1 MPAMKKLILSLAA
14 TLAAVSLLQAQEPDY
29 RFGKVS
35 EEELRMERYDRD
47 PDAEAVILY
56 EELRTYFLIGNQ
68 FTRMTDYFIRI
79 KVLKAEGKEYAD
91 INLPYV
97 FQREN
102 YANLDA
108 VAYNLVDGKI
118 VKTPLKKQYLF
129 REQVGD
135 EQWMLKFSIPEV
147 REGTVIEYRY
157 RMNSDFV
164 TYIPSVVVQ
173 HDIPTVR
180 MKATVEIPEYLRFN
194 VNTKGYLSI
203 NMRENT
209 IAGRIAGTDVP
220 YNVREITTEGRDI
233 PALKKEPFV
242 WNRNEFRSMIDFELS
257 QIAMPF
263 SDVQNFSLTWKD
275 VNEALAETDFN
286 SNIRMGN
293 PFKEETAAIV
303 ARNLAPRQTLHEL
316 LRLVQSHMKWDG
328 KYRLMSSSPRNAAD
342 KGTGNSAEI
351 NSVLMAAV
359 KDAGFDVVPL
369 LLNPRSRGRL
379 PLAHP
384 SFDGISTFILRVT
397 LDDGKF
403 AYLDGTDPDSDV
415 DLLPTDLL
423 VDRARIYGVS
433 GDVGWCDLSRLA
445 PGNTHIN
452 MTLGFDPELSVHGRI
467 TERYTNVPA
476 LRCSSAYSDARSEEE
491 YVEALEEE
499 HHIRIDSLT
508 INGLRSAHLTQE
520 FTMTR
525 EPEAAGDF
533 IYLNATIIPFLT
545 ENPFKSPER
554 KYPVEFDNP
563 ASYTMQGVLR
573 LPEGYVVEELPRAA
587 RFNAF
592 DGDITCFYMAQA
604 TNGVIQFNMRFNQ
617 KRLIFL
623 PEEYADLQAF
633 YGAVVNICN
642 SRIVLRKQQ

>member
-1 MPAMKKLILSLAA
+1 MKKLILSLAA
-14 TLAAVSLLQAQEPDY
+14 TLAAVSLLQAQKPDY

-47 PDAEAVILY
+47 PDAEAVVLC
-56 EELRTYFLIGNQ
+56 EEVRTYYLIGNQ

-129 REQVGD
+129 REEVGD

-476 LRCSSAYSDARSEEE
+476 LRCSSAYGDARSEEE

-525 EPEAAGDF
+525 EPETAGDF

-604 TNGVIQFNMRFNQ
+604 TNGIIQFNMRFNQ

>member
-1 MPAMKKLILSLAA
+1 MKKLILSLAA

-476 LRCSSAYSDARSEEE
+476 LRCSSAYGDARSEEE

-525 EPEAAGDF
+525 EPETAGDF

-617 KRLIFL
+617 KRLIFQ
-623 PEEYADLQAF
+623 PGEYADLQAF
-633 YGAVVNICN
+633 YGAVVNMCN
-642 SRIVLRKQQ
+642 GKIVLRKQQ

>member
-1 MPAMKKLILSLAA
+1 MKKLILSLAA

-525 EPEAAGDF
+525 EPETAGDF

>member
-1 MPAMKKLILSLAA
+1 MKRLILSLAA
-14 TLAAVSLLQAQEPDY
+14 TLEVVSLLQAQESDF

-47 PDAEAVILY
+47 PDAEAVVLC
-56 EELRTYFLIGNQ
+56 EEVRTYYLIGNQ

-91 INLPYV
+91 VELPYV

-102 YANLDA
+102 YASLDA
-108 VAYNLVDGKI
+108 VAYNLVDGKV

-129 REQVGD
+129 REQVGE
-135 EQWMLKFSIPEV
+135 EQWLLKFSVPEV

-157 RMNSDFV
+157 RMNSDFI
-164 TYIPSVVVQ
+164 TYIPTIVVQ
-173 HDIPTVR
+173 HDIPTEYIR
-180 MKATVEIPEYLRFN
+180 AAVEIPEYLRFN
-194 VNTKGYLSI
+194 IDTKGYLSLD
-203 NMRENT
+203 MQENV
-209 IAGRIAGTDVP
+209 IAGRIAGTNVP
-220 YNVREITTEGRDI
+220 YNVREIRLEGRDI
-233 PALKKEPFV
+233 PALKREPFV
-242 WNRNEFRSMIDFELS
+242 WNRNEYRSMIDFELS

-263 SDVQNFSLTWKD
+263 SDEQNFSLTWKD

-415 DLLPTDLL
+415 DLLPTELL
-423 VDRARIYGVS
+423 VDRARIYGVD
-433 GDVGWCDLSRLA
+433 GNVG
-445 PGNTHIN
+445 
-452 MTLGFDPELSVHGRI
+452 
-467 TERYTNVPA
+467 
-476 LRCSSAYSDARSEEE
+476 
-491 YVEALEEE
+491 
-499 HHIRIDSLT
+499 
-508 INGLRSAHLTQE
+508 
-520 FTMTR
+520 
-525 EPEAAGDF
+525 
-533 IYLNATIIPFLT
+533 
-545 ENPFKSPER
+545 
-554 KYPVEFDNP
+554 
-563 ASYTMQGVLR
+563 
-573 LPEGYVVEELPRAA
+573 
-587 RFNAF
+587 
-592 DGDITCFYMAQA
+592 
-604 TNGVIQFNMRFNQ
+604 
-617 KRLIFL
+617 
-623 PEEYADLQAF
+623 
-633 YGAVVNICN
+633 
-642 SRIVLRKQQ
+642 

>member
-1 MPAMKKLILSLAA
+1 MKKLILSLAA
-14 TLAAVSLLQAQEPDY
+14 TLAAVSLLQAQKPDY

-129 REQVGD
+129 REEVGD

-194 VNTKGYLSI
+194 VNTKGHLSI

-476 LRCSSAYSDARSEEE
+476 LRCSSAYGDARSEEE

-525 EPEAAGDF
+525 EPETAGDF

>member
-1 MPAMKKLILSLAA
+1 MKKLILSLAA
-14 TLAAVSLLQAQEPDY
+14 TLAAVSLLQAQKPDY

-47 PDAEAVILY
+47 PDAEAVVLC
-56 EELRTYFLIGNQ
+56 EEVRTYYLIGNQ

-525 EPEAAGDF
+525 EPETAGDF

>member
-1 MPAMKKLILSLAA
+1 MKKLILSLAA
-14 TLAAVSLLQAQEPDY
+14 TLAAVSLLQAQKPDY

-220 YNVREITTEGRDI
+220 YNVREITTVGRDI

-286 SNIRMGN
+286 NNIRMGN

-476 LRCSSAYSDARSEEE
+476 LRCSSAYGDARSEEE

-525 EPEAAGDF
+525 EPETAGDF

>member
-1 MPAMKKLILSLAA
+1 MKKLILSLAA

>member
-1 MPAMKKLILSLAA
+1 MKKLILSLAA
-14 TLAAVSLLQAQEPDY
+14 TLAVVSLLQAQESDF

-35 EEELRMERYDRD
+35 EEELRMEQYDKD

-129 REQVGD
+129 REEVGD

-359 KDAGFDVVPL
+359 KDAGFDVMPL

-476 LRCSSAYSDARSEEE
+476 LRCSSAYGDARSEEE

-525 EPEAAGDF
+525 EPETAGDF

>member
-1 MPAMKKLILSLAA
+1 MKKLILSLAA

-476 LRCSSAYSDARSEEE
+476 LRCSSAYGDARSEEE

-525 EPEAAGDF
+525 EPETAGDF

-592 DGDITCFYMAQA
+592 DSDITCFYMAQA

-617 KRLIFL
+617 KRLIFQ
-623 PEEYADLQAF
+623 PGEYADLQAF
-633 YGAVVNICN
+633 YGAVVNMCN
-642 SRIVLRKQQ
+642 GKIVLRKQQ

>member
-1 MPAMKKLILSLAA
+1 MKKLILSLAA

-476 LRCSSAYSDARSEEE
+476 LRCSSAYNDARSEEE

-525 EPEAAGDF
+525 EPETAGDF

>member
-1 MPAMKKLILSLAA
+1 MKKLILSLAA

-476 LRCSSAYSDARSEEE
+476 LRCSSAYGDARSEEE

-525 EPEAAGDF
+525 EPETAGDF

>member
-1 MPAMKKLILSLAA
+1 MKKLILSLAA
-14 TLAAVSLLQAQEPDY
+14 TLAAVSLLQAQKPDY

-47 PDAEAVILY
+47 PDAEAVVLC
-56 EELRTYFLIGNQ
+56 EEVRTYYLIGNQ

-423 VDRARIYGVS
+423 VDRARIYGVD
-433 GDVGWCDLSRLA
+433 GNVGWCDLSRLA
-445 PGNTHIN
+445 PGNTYIN

-476 LRCSSAYSDARSEEE
+476 LRCSSAYGDARSEEE

>member
-1 MPAMKKLILSLAA
+1 MKKLILSLAA

-47 PDAEAVILY
+47 PDAEAVVLC
-56 EELRTYFLIGNQ
+56 EEVRTYYLIGNQ

-129 REQVGD
+129 REEVGD

-403 AYLDGTDPDSDV
+403 VYLDGTDPDSDV

-476 LRCSSAYSDARSEEE
+476 LRCSSAYGDARSEEE

>member
-1 MPAMKKLILSLAA
+1 MKRLILSLAA
-14 TLAAVSLLQAQEPDY
+14 TLAAVSLLQAQEADY

-56 EELRTYFLIGNQ
+56 EELRTYYLIGNQ
-68 FTRMTDYFIRI
+68 FTRMTDYYIRL
-79 KVLKAEGKEYAD
+79 KVLKAEGREYAD

-97 FQREN
+97 FQQEN

-108 VAYNLVDGKI
+108 AAYNLVDGKI
-118 VKTPLKKQYLF
+118 VKTPFKKQYLF
-129 REQVGD
+129 REEVGD

-164 TYIPSVVVQ
+164 TYIPPVIVQ
-173 HDIPTVR
+173 HDIPTVY

-203 NMRENT
+203 DMQENT
-209 IAGRIAGTDVP
+209 IAGRIAGTDVS
-220 YNVREITTEGRDI
+220 YNVREIKAEGRDI

-242 WNRNEFRSMIDFELS
+242 WSRNEFRSMIDFELS

-263 SDVQNFSLTWKD
+263 SAVQNFSLTWKD

-303 ARNLAPRQTLHEL
+303 ARNLAPRQTLHEI

-359 KDAGFDVVPL
+359 RDAGFEVVPL

-384 SFDGISTFILRVT
+384 SFDGISTFLLRVT

-415 DLLPTDLL
+415 DLLPTELL
-423 VDRARIYGVS
+423 VDRARIYGVN

-445 PGNTHIN
+445 PGSTHVN
-452 MTLGFDPELSVHGRI
+452 MTLGFDPELSVHGRV

-476 LRCSSAYSDARSEEE
+476 LRCSSDYSDARSEEE
-491 YVEALEEE
+491 YVEALEKE

-525 EPEAAGDF
+525 EPETAGDF

-563 ASYTMQGVLR
+563 TSYTMQGVLR

-604 TNGVIQFNMRFNQ
+604 TNGVIQFNMRFSQ

-633 YGAVVNICN
+633 YGAVVDMCN

>member
-1 MPAMKKLILSLAA
+1 MKKLILSLAA

-35 EEELRMERYDRD
+35 EEELQMERYDRD

-129 REQVGD
+129 REEVGD

-203 NMRENT
+203 DMRENT

-293 PFKEETAAIV
+293 PFKEETVAIV

-476 LRCSSAYSDARSEEE
+476 LRCSSAYGDARSEEE

-525 EPEAAGDF
+525 EPETAGDF

-563 ASYTMQGVLR
+563 TSYTMQGVLR

>member
-1 MPAMKKLILSLAA
+1 MKKLILSLAA

-35 EEELRMERYDRD
+35 EEELQMERYDRD

-129 REQVGD
+129 REEVGD

>member
-1 MPAMKKLILSLAA
+1 MKKLILSLAA

-633 YGAVVNICN
+633 YGAVVNMCN
-642 SRIVLRKQQ
+642 GKIVLRKQQ

>member
-1 MPAMKKLILSLAA
+1 
-14 TLAAVSLLQAQEPDY
+14 
-29 RFGKVS
+29 
-35 EEELRMERYDRD
+35 
-47 PDAEAVILY
+47 
-56 EELRTYFLIGNQ
+56 
-68 FTRMTDYFIRI
+68 
-79 KVLKAEGKEYAD
+79 
-91 INLPYV
+91 
-97 FQREN
+97 
-102 YANLDA
+102 
-108 VAYNLVDGKI
+108 
-118 VKTPLKKQYLF
+118 
-129 REQVGD
+129 
-135 EQWMLKFSIPEV
+135 
-147 REGTVIEYRY
+147 
-157 RMNSDFV
+157 
-164 TYIPSVVVQ
+164 
-173 HDIPTVR
+173 
-180 MKATVEIPEYLRFN
+180 
-194 VNTKGYLSI
+194 
-203 NMRENT
+203 
-209 IAGRIAGTDVP
+209 
-220 YNVREITTEGRDI
+220 
-233 PALKKEPFV
+233 
-242 WNRNEFRSMIDFELS
+242 MIDFELS

-423 VDRARIYGVS
+423 VDRARIYGVD
-433 GDVGWCDLSRLA
+433 GNVGWCDLSRLA
-445 PGNTHIN
+445 PGNTYIN

-476 LRCSSAYSDARSEEE
+476 LRCSSAYGDARSEEE

-525 EPEAAGDF
+525 EPEAAGVF

>member
-1 MPAMKKLILSLAA
+1 MKKLILSLAA

-303 ARNLAPRQTLHEL
+303 ARNLAPRQTLHQL

-476 LRCSSAYSDARSEEE
+476 LRCSSAYGDARSEEE

-525 EPEAAGDF
+525 EPETAGDF

>member
-1 MPAMKKLILSLAA
+1 MKKLILSLAA

-129 REQVGD
+129 REEVGD

-525 EPEAAGDF
+525 EPETAGDF

>member
-1 MPAMKKLILSLAA
+1 MKKLILSLAA

-129 REQVGD
+129 REEVGD

-476 LRCSSAYSDARSEEE
+476 LRCSSAYGDARSEEE

-525 EPEAAGDF
+525 EPETAGDF

>member
-1 MPAMKKLILSLAA
+1 MKKLILSLAA

-108 VAYNLVDGKI
+108 VAYNLVDGKV

-129 REQVGD
+129 REEVGD

-476 LRCSSAYSDARSEEE
+476 LRCSSAYGDARSEEE

-525 EPEAAGDF
+525 EPETAGDF